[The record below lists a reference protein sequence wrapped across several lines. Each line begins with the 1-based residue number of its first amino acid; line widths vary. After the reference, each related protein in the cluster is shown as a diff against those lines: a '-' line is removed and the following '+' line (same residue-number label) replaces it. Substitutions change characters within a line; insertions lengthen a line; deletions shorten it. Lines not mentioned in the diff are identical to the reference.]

1 MGTKTCTHNLC
12 SEQNLKIHL
21 KIIIFTIVKIA
32 VLRRRA
38 IVKCLNHIVRKGNFS
53 IPPGETFSK
62 YVLILIGTRWLVLS
76 FLLNTAS
83 MDEQRGF

>member
-32 VLRRRA
+32 VLRRLA

-62 YVLILIGTRWLVLS
+62 HVLIDSYWDQM
-76 FLLNTAS
+76 A
-83 MDEQRGF
+83 GFKLPFECCLYG